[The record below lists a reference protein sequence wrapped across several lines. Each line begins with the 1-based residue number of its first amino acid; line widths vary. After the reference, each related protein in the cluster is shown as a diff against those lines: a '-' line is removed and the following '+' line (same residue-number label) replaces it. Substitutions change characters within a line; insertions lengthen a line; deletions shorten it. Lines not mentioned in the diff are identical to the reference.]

1 MSKNYG
7 YIKLYRDIQGHY
19 LWNEKPFDRA
29 RAFVDLVMLA
39 NHSDKKVLING
50 NLKEIKRGQIF
61 TSRKKLAD
69 RWGWDIKKVDR
80 FLRLLKG
87 DETVTTDG
95 TADGTTLTIE
105 NYSIYQGDED
115 TSMGHQCP
123 TQRDSRKDSRR
134 DSRRDTNNNDNNDN
148 NVKIYTR
155 HQYGE
160 YRNVILSDSDLEKLK
175 TEFPADY
182 EERIEQLSCYI
193 ASTGKKYKNHLAT
206 IRNWARKDKG
216 NPSQSKPT
224 NATDDFMLQL
234 QSMYE

>member
-69 RWGWDIKKVDR
+69 RWGWDVKKVDR

-87 DETVTTDG
+87 DETLTTDG
-95 TADGTTLTIE
+95 TADGTQTIMIIMIRRIKRIIYIHVI
-105 NYSIYQGDED
+105 NTASIKMCFCQ
-115 TSMGHQCP
+115 ML
-123 TQRDSRKDSRR
+123 
-134 DSRRDTNNNDNNDN
+134 
-148 NVKIYTR
+148 
-155 HQYGE
+155 
-160 YRNVILSDSDLEKLK
+160 IL
-175 TEFPADY
+175 
-182 EERIEQLSCYI
+182 
-193 ASTGKKYKNHLAT
+193 KKYKLNFQP
-206 IRNWARKDKG
+206 IMRNES
-216 NPSQSKPT
+216 NS
-224 NATDDFMLQL
+224 
-234 QSMYE
+234 